1 MQHAMPQHL
10 AYASARD
17 VVYSRH
23 APYAT
28 MSSPSRESD
37 DSSDDGSLGPR
48 HMVAPL
54 DIKKSALQQPVQS
67 PPALSAVA
75 VAPKPQRPRLTADV
89 AVDMLTRAMTY
100 LPLADIDAAR
110 GAGPVFTAAANR
122 VAPKP
127 LGCDAVAFVRWEP
140 QELHTAVPAP
150 KPKRGASAAPAPVM
164 FPWRCLACGNISV
177 GPRTCNSCRAPLAQ
191 SACRVFLGQLRK
203 DLSAE
208 LATAIVRS
216 VAPGVTI
223 LHMEAHTN
231 GSDGRGKGCA
241 WAYVNCVEDAMLVTA
256 LHKRIFVDL
265 DKDGGEGFWFVQSD
279 ALKPHLATLADAV
292 GAQRSRPVW
301 MPRQPLVAELP
312 AKSMLAEYVAS
323 GNY

>member
-1 MQHAMPQHL
+1 MAQLVTPQRGFAPATYTRHTP
-10 AYASARD
+10 YASI
-17 VVYSRH
+17 
-23 APYAT
+23 
-28 MSSPSRESD
+28 SSPSRDSD
-37 DSSDDGSLGPR
+37 DSASDDGSLGPR
-48 HMVAPL
+48 QMVAPL
-54 DIKKSALQQPVQS
+54 QLKKPALQPIVTPPTVAAVVS
-67 PPALSAVA
+67 PT
-75 VAPKPQRPRLTADV
+75 KPLRPRLSADAAV
-89 AVDMLTRAMTY
+89 AMLTKAMTY
-100 LPLADIDAAR
+100 MPLADIDAAR

-140 QELHTAVPAP
+140 QELRTAMPAP
-150 KPKRGASAAPAPVM
+150 KPKRGGSAAAPGPVM

-177 GPRTCNSCRAPLAQ
+177 GPRHCQSCRAPLAQ

-208 LATAIVRS
+208 LATAVLRS
-216 VAPGVTI
+216 VAPEVTI

-231 GSDGRGKGCA
+231 GADGRGKGCA
-241 WAYVNCVEDAMLVTA
+241 WAYVNCVEDAMRVTA
-256 LHKRIFVDL
+256 LHKRVFVDL
-265 DKDGGEGFWFVQSD
+265 DKDGGEGFWFVQND

-292 GAQRSRPVW
+292 GAQRARPVW

-312 AKSMLAEYVAS
+312 GKSMLAEYVAT